1 MRTSGQS
8 IHNGADLEQAM
19 KGVCRAVYHPVEGLC
34 SHGALSG
41 FLHSGCRAT
50 QKQSDVWTA
59 EDIALF
65 EASLCIYGKDF
76 SKAKDIIL
84 TKTLAQIV
92 QFYYLF
98 KMTDHYKVWKRRNIP
113 TPNAKFV
120 GPVEQHDRKKTGP
133 KRSLEASGAFDHPA
147 QKKAC
152 PSFLNLKGVLIP
164 KLELLREVENLG
176 GYDTVVQNRSWQ
188 VIRKKLNLPQ
198 TTSSGY
204 QLRRAY
210 IHYTKSV

>member
-1 MRTSGQS
+1 MHPGR
-8 IHNGADLEQAM
+8 
-19 KGVCRAVYHPVEGLC
+19 RAAP
-34 SHGALSG
+34 
-41 FLHSGCRAT
+41 
-50 QKQSDVWTA
+50 KKSDVWTA

-98 KMTDHYKVWKRRNIP
+98 KMTDHYQVWKRRNIP

-120 GPVEQHDRKKTGP
+120 GPVEYERKKRSS
-133 KRSLEASGAFDHPA
+133 KRSLEGSGAFDEPA
-147 QKKAC
+147 RKRAS

-164 KLELLREVENLG
+164 KSPLLREVENLG
-176 GYDTVVQNRSWQ
+176 GLDEVVRTRSWQ
-188 VIRKKLNLPQ
+188 IIRKKLNLPQ

-204 QLRRAY
+204 QLKRAY
-210 IHYTKSV
+210 VHYSKNAS